1 MFNGHWSH
9 GKYGRCSTSLD
20 IWWFLSGIA
29 QITFPYFWFHDI
41 HSPNQKCSFS
51 LKSSLRNKI
60 TLLEGIGVWKEITQG
75 KSMTRRCIQDKAVCR
90 KVCRKCRQQCWP
102 VFGGVG
108 ANAWDRVLA
117 AVWGW
122 NSWKRNNLGV
132 KQWWMHLNT
141 STLQHI
147 KTLCQSLVGDVVDS
161 VDGIVGGEGGEVK
174 LIPLPHLSLTKS
186 NPWQLLSCSHSVT
199 PIKSKEII

>member
-60 TLLEGIGVWKEITQG
+60 TLLEGLGVWKEITQG

-90 KVCRKCRQQCWP
+90 KVCRKCRQQCWL

-108 ANAWDRVLA
+108 ANAWDRVKEGEELPSKNSLMVKAMVEKAKSSSARENIETAVLA
-117 AVWGW
+117 QDEFMRL
-122 NSWKRNNLGV
+122 S
-132 KQWWMHLNT
+132 M
-141 STLQHI
+141 
-147 KTLCQSLVGDVVDS
+147 KTRETQQRG
-161 VDGIVGGEGGEVK
+161 K
-174 LIPLPHLSLTKS
+174 
-186 NPWQLLSCSHSVT
+186 QLLNRITRRLTRADDRSNL
-199 PIKSKEII
+199 